1 MEEDGNI
8 ISPSMAVL
16 AVVVTFIVS
25 LFLGAAFF
33 ILFGYGVAM
42 IFGELFL
49 IVVPLGCMLYRG
61 VDVRSYIGLEIR
73 PRTILLGVATGTLLL
88 TSNLIMSA
96 AIVAVFGV
104 SEAVEETNN
113 LIINMS
119 GSPQGLLS
127 VVVTLSLAGLCE
139 EFTFRAFLQ
148 NAIDSKYSFGSALLV
163 SSLAFGFFHFDPQAV
178 YVILAFLMGLLL
190 GYIYH
195 RWHSYVISAVAHST
209 QNLIILALMLL
220 I

>member
-1 MEEDGNI
+1 MEEDGKI

-42 IFGELFL
+42 VFGELFL

-61 VDVRSYIGLEIR
+61 VDVRNYIGLEIR
-73 PRTILLGVATGTLLL
+73 PRTILLGVATGTILL
-88 TSNLIMSA
+88 TFNLIMSA
-96 AIVAVFGV
+96 TIVAVFGV

-148 NAIDSKYSFGSALLV
+148 NAISSKYSFGPALLV

-178 YVILAFLMGLLL
+178 YMVLAFLMGLLL

>member
-33 ILFGYGVAM
+33 ILFGYGIAM
-42 IFGELFL
+42 VFGELFL
-49 IVVPLGCMLYRG
+49 IVVPLGCMIYRK

-88 TSNLIMSA
+88 TLNLIISA

-148 NAIDSKYSFGSALLV
+148 NAINSKYSFGSALLV

-178 YVILAFLMGLLL
+178 YIVLAFLMGLLL

>member
-1 MEEDGNI
+1 
-8 ISPSMAVL
+8 MAVL

>member
-1 MEEDGNI
+1 MEEDGSI

-16 AVVVTFIVS
+16 AVVVTFVLS
-25 LFLGAAFF
+25 LFLGVAFF

-42 IFGELFL
+42 VFGELLL

-61 VDVRSYIGLEIR
+61 VDIRSYIGLEIR
-73 PRTILLGVATGTLLL
+73 LRTILLGVAMGTLLL
-88 TSNLIMSA
+88 IFNLIIST

-104 SEAVEETNN
+104 SEAVEETNDF
-113 LIINMS
+113 IINMS

-148 NAIDSKYSFGSALLV
+148 NAINNKYSFGPALLV

-178 YVILAFLMGLLL
+178 YIVLAFLMGLLL

-195 RWHSYVISAVAHST
+195 RWHSYVISAVAHSA
-209 QNLIILALMLL
+209 QNLITLALMLL

>member
-1 MEEDGNI
+1 MEEDGSI

-16 AVVVTFIVS
+16 AVVVTFVLS
-25 LFLGAAFF
+25 LFLGVAFF

-42 IFGELFL
+42 VFGELLL

-73 PRTILLGVATGTLLL
+73 LRTILLGVAMGTLLL
-88 TSNLIMSA
+88 IFNLIIST

-104 SEAVEETNN
+104 SEAVEETNDF
-113 LIINMS
+113 IINMS

-148 NAIDSKYSFGSALLV
+148 NAINNKYSFGPALLV

-178 YVILAFLMGLLL
+178 YIVLSFLMGLLL

-195 RWHSYVISAVAHST
+195 RWHSYVISAVAHSA
-209 QNLIILALMLL
+209 QNLITLALMLL

>member
-1 MEEDGNI
+1 MEEDGSI

-16 AVVVTFIVS
+16 AVVVTFVLS
-25 LFLGAAFF
+25 LFLGVAFF

-42 IFGELFL
+42 VFGELL
-49 IVVPLGCMLYRG
+49 LTVVPLGCMLYRG

-88 TSNLIMSA
+88 TFNLIIST

-113 LIINMS
+113 LITNMS
-119 GSPQGLLS
+119 GSRQGLLS

-148 NAIDSKYSFGSALLV
+148 NAISSKYSFGPALLV

-178 YVILAFLMGLLL
+178 YMVLAFLMGLLL

-195 RWHSYVISAVAHST
+195 RWHSYVISAVAHSA
-209 QNLIILALMLL
+209 QNLITLALMLL

>member
-1 MEEDGNI
+1 MEEDGGS

-16 AVVVTFIVS
+16 AVVVTFVLS
-25 LFLGAAFF
+25 LFLGVAFF

-42 IFGELFL
+42 VFGELLL

-73 PRTILLGVATGTLLL
+73 PRTILLGVAMGTLLL
-88 TSNLIMSA
+88 AFNLIISTT
-96 AIVAVFGV
+96 IVTVFGV
-104 SEAVEETNN
+104 SEAVEETNDF
-113 LIINMS
+113 IINMS

-148 NAIDSKYSFGSALLV
+148 NAINNKYSFGPALLV
-163 SSLAFGFFHFDPQAV
+163 SSLAFGFFHFDPQVV
-178 YVILAFLMGLLL
+178 YIVLALIMGLLL

-209 QNLIILALMLL
+209 QNLITLALMLL